1 MEAVVE
7 EKEVRSKTQDLD
19 IPDVHLGQ
27 YFRSICESFK
37 DRTALIDGITDE
49 RWSYAQ
55 LLELSSRVAAGLQ
68 KLGFGPGQLAGL
80 HCDATPDIVFAFYGT
95 VLSGGSMV
103 FAKSSLTERELTYQF
118 GDSRPSLVFCD
129 EANADK
135 TKSACATIS
144 SVEWQTAPD
153 VAQGAHT
160 LLDLRSPPPTKAT
173 A

>member
-7 EKEVRSKTQDLD
+7 EKE
-19 IPDVHLGQ
+19 
-27 YFRSICESFK
+27 
-37 DRTALIDGITDE
+37 IDGITDE

-68 KLGFGPGQLAGL
+68 KLGFKPGQLAGL
-80 HCDATPDIVFAFYGT
+80 HCDATPNIVFAFYGT
-95 VLSGGSMV
+95 VLAGGSMV

-144 SVEWQTAPD
+144 SVEGPMTGHGRWPVTNRSSPRSRHPRYAVREVTYLKPQTSNHKR
-153 VAQGAHT
+153 G
-160 LLDLRSPPPTKAT
+160 
-173 A
+173 

>member
-27 YFRSICESFK
+27 YFRSICERFK
-37 DRTALIDGITDE
+37 DQTALIDGITDE
-49 RWSYAQ
+49 RWSYAR

-68 KLGFGPGQLAGL
+68 KLGFRPGQLAGL

-103 FAKSSLTERELTYQF
+103 FAKSSLTERELAYQF

-129 EANADK
+129 EA
-135 TKSACATIS
+135 SARRAGIR
-144 SVEWQTAPD
+144 VQHPQVGNWQE
-153 VAQGAHT
+153 
-160 LLDLRSPPPTKAT
+160 SP
-173 A
+173 

>member
-1 MEAVVE
+1 MTSPESSANSASREDTAMPLDRSDVNVRNPVE
-7 EKEVRSKTQDLD
+7 KQTVSPGL
-19 IPDVHLGQ
+19 VL
-27 YFRSICESFK
+27 YFN
-37 DRTALIDGITDE
+37 E

-68 KLGFGPGQLAGL
+68 KLGFKPGQLAGL
-80 HCDATPDIVFAFYGT
+80 HCDATPNIVFAFYGT
-95 VLSGGSMV
+95 VLTGGSMV

-144 SVEWQTAPD
+144 SVE
-153 VAQGAHT
+153 
-160 LLDLRSPPPTKAT
+160 
-173 A
+173 